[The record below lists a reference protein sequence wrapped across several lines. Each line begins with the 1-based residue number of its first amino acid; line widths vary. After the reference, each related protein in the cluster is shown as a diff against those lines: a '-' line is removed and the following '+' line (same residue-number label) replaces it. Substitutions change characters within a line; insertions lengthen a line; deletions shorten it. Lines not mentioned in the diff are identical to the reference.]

1 MLLSSEHM
9 QLHTIQPQK
18 QVHVAN
24 MKLGFTMKVKGT
36 SEQLLVVK
44 ETLCHGCLQ
53 FILKCSVELTHVVQI
68 ARIHM
73 LGLNSRTCHVC

>member
-36 SEQLLVVK
+36 SEQLLCSQGNFVSWLFTIHL
-44 ETLCHGCLQ
+44 EMLCR
-53 FILKCSVELTHVVQI
+53 
-68 ARIHM
+68 A
-73 LGLNSRTCHVC
+73 NTCCANCKNTYAGSE